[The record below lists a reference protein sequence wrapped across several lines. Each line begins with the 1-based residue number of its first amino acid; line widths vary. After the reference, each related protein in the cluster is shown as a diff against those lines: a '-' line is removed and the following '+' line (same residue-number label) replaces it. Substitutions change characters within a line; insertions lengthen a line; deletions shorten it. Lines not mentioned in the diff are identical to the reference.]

1 MPITNDKYQAPTWV
15 NEAAPAIDADELQAI
30 CDTVEKSQTE
40 SAGDYHAAGSLTVD
54 GTTELNGAVSTNAG
68 LSVAGN
74 LTQGGKAVAL
84 AEDVEAAQAAAEN
97 AQQTADTARIA
108 AAGKL
113 PLSGGTVTGRL
124 NCLGI
129 VDVSGNLYA
138 GSNFIWNGNMMT
150 DCIVAQGR
158 SGKWRYWK
166 WASGLAVC
174 IHDSI
179 TGSGDGNFNN
189 NQGVA
194 SWGDWYDLPEYTFS
208 AYPFTFSEV
217 PTVYASRTTAHTD
230 DYNGKL
236 VFIAQSG
243 GSTTKPPVFDI
254 ARPNMAVIGGPQ
266 LNMTAIG
273 RWK

>member
-1 MPITNDKYQAPTWV
+1 MPITNNKYQAPTWV
-15 NEAAPAIDADELQAI
+15 NEAAPAIDADEMQAI
-30 CDTVEKSQTE
+30 CDTVEKNQTE
-40 SAGDYHAAGSLTVD
+40 SAGDYHAAGNLTVD

-68 LSVAGN
+68 LSVAGS

-84 AEDVEAAQAAAEN
+84 AEDVEAAQTAAEN

-113 PLSGGTVTGRL
+113 PLSGGTITGALGVTG
-124 NCLGI
+124 N
-129 VDVSGNLYA
+129 VSAA
-138 GSNFIWNGNMMT
+138 GGFFTRVSIGGVPEADFIA
-150 DCIVAQGR
+150 AQGR

-166 WASGLAVC
+166 WNSGLAVC

-194 SWGDWYDLPEYTFS
+194 SWGDWFDLPEYTFS
-208 AYPFTFSEV
+208 AYPFTFSEM
-217 PTVYASRTTAHTD
+217 PTVYASRTTAHTT